1 MVLGGVVVVAAFG
14 FYACSGG
21 EDAPPATPAAAEA
34 TVGATS
40 APPPAE
46 DDGVKHPYVG
56 DSQAAKPSASGPVPG
71 AVCPDAAL
79 AVVAKPSGAV
89 IPKGG
94 YLTIEVTVTNTSAV
108 ACAREVGSKAQEV
121 QVKAGEERLWSSDDC
136 AGAGDPGKR
145 TLQPGEVVTSR
156 VTWNGKT
163 STPGCRS
170 GSRTVPAGKYEVTAR
185 CGTLWGKPA
194 AFTID

>member
-1 MVLGGVVVVAAFG
+1 MVLGGIVVVVVLG
-14 FYACSGG
+14 FYACSDGG
-21 EDAPPATPAAAEA
+21 EAPPATPAAAEA
-34 TVGATS
+34 TVAATS
-40 APPPAE
+40 APPPG
-46 DDGVKHPYVG
+46 DGDVKHPYVG
-56 DSQAAKPSASGPVPG
+56 GSQAPPSPTGPVPG
-71 AVCPDAAL
+71 AACPDAAL

-94 YLTIEVTVTNTSAV
+94 YLTIEVTVTNTSTV
-108 ACAREVGSKAQEV
+108 ACSREVGSKAQEV
-121 QVKAGEERLWSSDDC
+121 QVKAGDERLWSSDDC
-136 AGAGDPGKR
+136 AGTGDPGKR

-170 GSRTVPAGKYEVTAR
+170 GSRTVPAGKYQVTAR